1 MRSPAET
8 TNTDGGGAALAKAV
22 RVAVASPGAD
32 DRPFAIMR
40 YAKLRSVTSIKGS
53 SKHMRRDIPT
63 PNADASI
70 SANNPILIG
79 TDDPA
84 ADVLRLV
91 PKVGA
96 RQGDPENGKLL
107 RRSNSVLAVEVLM
120 TTSPEWWRSSTR
132 ADRDAWVAQSTA
144 WLVAEWGEENVAHLE
159 FHLDETTPHLTGL
172 IVPLDPDT
180 GGLNAR
186 RWIGGKASKMN
197 PGTSLISGHQTRY
210 AEAVEDLGL
219 RRGLMGST
227 ATHQSVAEYYR
238 RVNASDD
245 VDLPDITTPPIFG
258 REKWAN
264 DLRAQVHEA
273 IKVKAAKAAELPVE
287 HRKSV
292 EARRAAEIN
301 GDALERAKEARRA
314 LSDQMRALPLAS
326 VLDALGL
333 AVDPKDARKPENR
346 QRWIAGPEGN
356 RTHKIE
362 IDGDKW
368 RCIKGAKGARGA
380 IDLVKYVTET
390 DFNGALSWLADRFGT
405 DATAADLLAAQQ
417 RRVMPTVEA
426 AVKERPP
433 FNPPA
438 ADPESWPA
446 VRRHLI
452 EERAL
457 DADIVDAAHDAGDLY
472 AQSRIGPH
480 GGQLVNA
487 VFVQRDADGI
497 ATGAEIKGI
506 AKLRDG
512 SRFSA
517 LAPGSDKKR
526 GAFRAGLREIG
537 DAVRVVIVESAIDA
551 LSALGLIRRKAK
563 KASPITIIST
573 AGDGNVPEP
582 ILAAITA
589 DAKRFAG
596 QDRNAAGDAQ
606 AAALGDGWKRLPPA
620 LPHEDW
626 NDWAVA
632 EAKARSGG
640 GTDPWASAPSTD
652 AADEASDLTDNTTP
666 DLAP

>member
-1 MRSPAET
+1 MRSPTEV
-8 TNTDGGGAALAKAV
+8 TNTDGGGAALAKTV
-22 RVAVASPGAD
+22 RTAVASPGAD

-40 YAKLRSVTSIKGS
+40 YAKLRSIASIKGS
-53 SKHMRRDIPT
+53 AKHMRRTIPT

-91 PKVGA
+91 PKIGE
-96 RQGDPENGKLL
+96 RQGGKLL

-120 TTSPEWWRSSTR
+120 TASPEWWRDSTR
-132 ADRDAWVAQSTA
+132 EDRDAWVAQSTA

-159 FHLDETTPHLTGL
+159 FHIDETTPHLTGL

-210 AEAVEDLGL
+210 AEAVEELGL

-245 VDLPDITTPPIFG
+245 LDLPEIPTPPIFG

-273 IKVKAAKAAELPVE
+273 IKVKVAKAAELPVE
-287 HRKSV
+287 RRKGL
-292 EARRAAEIN
+292 EARRAAEIDA
-301 GDALERAKEARRA
+301 DALERAKEARRV
-314 LSDQMRALPLAS
+314 LSDQMRALPLS
-326 VLDALGL
+326 DVLDALGL
-333 AVDPKDARKPENR
+333 AVDPKDVRKPKNR
-346 QRWIAGPEGN
+346 QRWIAGPAGD

-405 DATAADLLAAQQ
+405 EATVADLFASQK
-417 RRVMPTVEA
+417 RRVAPIVEA
-426 AVKERPP
+426 AVKDRPP

-438 ADPESWPA
+438 ADPEAWPT
-446 VRRHLI
+446 VRQHLI

-457 DADIVDAAHDAGDLY
+457 DADIVDAAHEAGDLY

-480 GGQLVNA
+480 GGQLINA

-497 ATGAEIKGI
+497 PTGAEIKGI
-506 AKLRDG
+506 AKQRDG

-517 LAPGSDKKR
+517 LAAGSNKKR

-537 DAVRVVIVESAIDA
+537 DALRVVIVESAIDA
-551 LSALGLIRRKAK
+551 LSAIGLIRRHGRHWA
-563 KASPITIIST
+563 TTTVIST

-582 ILAAITA
+582 IMNAISA
-589 DAKRFAG
+589 EAKRYAG

-606 AAALGDGWKRLPPA
+606 AAALGDGWKRMAPP

-632 EAKARSGG
+632 DAKARSGG
-640 GTDPWASAPSTD
+640 QGTETWVR
-652 AADEASDLTDNTTP
+652 DEAFELPSITTP
-666 DLAP
+666 DLEP